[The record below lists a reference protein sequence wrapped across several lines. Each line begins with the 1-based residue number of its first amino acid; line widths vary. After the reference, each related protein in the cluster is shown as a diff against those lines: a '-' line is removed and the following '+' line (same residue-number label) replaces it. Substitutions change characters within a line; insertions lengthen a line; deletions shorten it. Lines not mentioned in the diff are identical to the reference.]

1 MNRNKH
7 MIGEQI
13 IIYKKTI
20 IYLIYSFLKYLN
32 YMTFYLKE
40 KGSYKKLKIYTYME
54 NKSKK

>member
-13 IIYKKTI
+13 IIYNKTI